1 MVNMSGILMMQK
13 RRLKMDEIIR
23 AINDSLDNA
32 KTKLT
37 WYSITGDSQYMDEC
51 KEWQNIASI
60 YMNQLIMEQKNETC
74 ESTN

>member
-1 MVNMSGILMMQK
+1 MSGILMMQK

-23 AINDSLDNA
+23 AIDHALDCA
-32 KTKLT
+32 RYRLS
-37 WYSITGDSQYMDEC
+37 WYTITGDSKYMDEC
-51 KEWQNIASI
+51 KEWSNIASI

>member
-1 MVNMSGILMMQK
+1 
-13 RRLKMDEIIR
+13 MDEIIR

>member
-1 MVNMSGILMMQK
+1 MGLLC
-13 RRLKMDEIIR
+13 RRGKYREEIIR

-37 WYSITGDSQYMDEC
+37 WYGVTGEDRYMDDC
-51 KEWQNIASI
+51 KEWQSVASY

-74 ESTN
+74 KN